1 MSATTRPKREGEEEG
16 RDYYFLDEAEFLAR
30 VGRGEFL
37 EHVEYVSGHRY
48 GTLRSEVERILHH
61 GRNCILELETQ
72 GARRV
77 KSDLPESITIF
88 VEAPSYEELD
98 RRLRARAT
106 ESTGEIEERLELAR
120 RQTAE
125 APNFDYRVVNADL
138 ESAVAELARLI
149 EGVLAARSETSARS
163 QRKRPCARRASERCG

>member
-1 MSATTRPKREGEEEG
+1 VSATTRPKREGEEEG

-37 EHVEYVSGHRY
+37 EHVAYVSGHRY
-48 GTLRSEVERILHH
+48 GTLRSEVERILHQ

-98 RRLRARAT
+98 RLLRARAT

-138 ESAVAELARLI
+138 ESAVAALARLI

-163 QRKRPCARRASERCG
+163 